1 MRTAPLGRM
10 RARRLG
16 GLCLAMLLAAVLVAG
31 CGGGGGGSFT
41 LPSNATLPNGGG
53 GRGGSGGGGQTT
65 TETVSPPPQTQKP
78 STNDQDETTN
88 WALIALI
95 AGAVVLV
102 ALIGWLI
109 ARSRG
114 ARGRYSRAVND
125 IYAEG
130 VTVHDRL
137 ATLGPQPGAVIAG
150 VDPMLDKLTADAR
163 RLQPSAPN
171 DQARAAME
179 DLLRDLVAIRSAV
192 SAIETTGAAA
202 ETVDLPG
209 RLASMRASLD
219 RVLATR

>member
-1 MRTAPLGRM
+1 LPAAEAAAGRS
-10 RARRLG
+10 
-16 GLCLAMLLAAVLVAG
+16 G
-31 CGGGGGGSFT
+31 CTLPTGGGGGG
-41 LPSNATLPNGGG
+41 
-53 GRGGSGGGGQTT
+53 GGGGQTT
-65 TETVSPPPQTQKP
+65 TETGSPPPQAQK
-78 STNDQDETTN
+78 TNATNQDESTN

-114 ARGRYSRAVND
+114 ARGRYSRAIND
-125 IYAEG
+125 VYAEG

-137 ATLGPQPGAVIAG
+137 ATLGPQPGATIAG

-163 RLQPSAPN
+163 RLQASAPN
-171 DQARAAME
+171 DQARAALD

-209 RLASMRASLD
+209 RLASLRASLE
-219 RVLATR
+219 RVLARR

>member
-1 MRTAPLGRM
+1 
-10 RARRLG
+10 
-16 GLCLAMLLAAVLVAG
+16 VLVVG

-41 LPSNATLPNGGG
+41 LPSNATLPTGGG
-53 GRGGSGGGGQTT
+53 GGGGGGGGQTT
-65 TETVSPPPQTQKP
+65 TETVSPPPETQK
-78 STNDQDETTN
+78 TNTNNQDETN

-137 ATLGPQPGAVIAG
+137 ATLGPRPGAAIAG

-171 DQARAAME
+171 DQARAALE

-202 ETVDLPG
+202 ETVDLAG

-219 RVLATR
+219 RVLAAR

>member
-1 MRTAPLGRM
+1 MRRAPWGRT
-10 RARRLG
+10 RVRRLG
-16 GLCLAMLLAAVLVAG
+16 GLGLAILLSAVVVAG
-31 CGGGGGGSFT
+31 CGGGGAGSFT
-41 LPSNATLPNGGG
+41 LPSNATLPTGAGGG
-53 GRGGSGGGGQTT
+53 GGGTT
-65 TETVSPPPQTQKP
+65 TETVTPPPVTQKVKEKEE
-78 STNDQDETTN
+78 STN

-95 AGAVVLV
+95 VGAMVLV

-137 ATLGPQPGAVIAG
+137 ATVGPEPGAANAG

-171 DQARAAME
+171 DQARAALD
-179 DLLRDLVAIRSAV
+179 DLLRDLVAVRSAV

-219 RVLATR
+219 RVLAAR

>member
-16 GLCLAMLLAAVLVAG
+16 GLCLAVLLAAVLVVG

-53 GRGGSGGGGQTT
+53 GGGGGGGGQTT
-65 TETVSPPPQTQKP
+65 TETVSPPQTQK
-78 STNDQDETTN
+78 TNTNNQSESTN
-88 WALIALI
+88 WALIVLI

-102 ALIGWLI
+102 ALIGWLV

-130 VTVHDRL
+130 VTLHDRL
-137 ATLGPQPGAVIAG
+137 ATLGPQPGAAIAG

-163 RLQPSAPN
+163 RLQPAAPN

-209 RLASMRASLD
+209 RLTSMRASLD
-219 RVLATR
+219 RVLGTR

>member
-1 MRTAPLGRM
+1 MRTAPWGRT
-10 RARRLG
+10 RVRRLG
-16 GLCLAMLLAAVLVAG
+16 GLCLAILLSAVLAVG

-41 LPSNATLPNGGG
+41 LPSNATLPTGAGGG
-53 GRGGSGGGGQTT
+53 GGGGQTT
-65 TETVSPPPQTQKP
+65 TETVSPPAETQK
-78 STNDQDETTN
+78 SQQEDSTN

-95 AGAVVLV
+95 VGAVVLV
-102 ALIGWLI
+102 GLIGWLI

-137 ATLGPQPGAVIAG
+137 ATLGPQPGAAIAG

-171 DQARAAME
+171 DQARAALE

-202 ETVDLPG
+202 ETVDLAG

-219 RVLATR
+219 RVLAAR

>member
-1 MRTAPLGRM
+1 MRRM
-10 RARRLG
+10 G
-16 GLCLAMLLAAVLVAG
+16 GLCLAILLSAVLVVG

-41 LPSNATLPNGGG
+41 LPSNATLPTGAGGG
-53 GRGGSGGGGQTT
+53 GGGGQTT
-65 TETVSPPPQTQKP
+65 TETVSPPPETQT
-78 STNDQDETTN
+78 TNANNQGESTN

-102 ALIGWLI
+102 GLIGWLI

-137 ATLGPQPGAVIAG
+137 ATLGPQPGAAIAG

-171 DQARAAME
+171 DQARAALE
-179 DLLRDLVAIRSAV
+179 DLLRDLIAIRSAV

>member
-1 MRTAPLGRM
+1 MRTAPLGRT
-10 RARRLG
+10 RGRRLG
-16 GLCLAMLLAAVLVAG
+16 GPCLAILLSAVLVVG

-41 LPSNATLPNGGG
+41 LPSNATLP
-53 GRGGSGGGGQTT
+53 T
-65 TETVSPPPQTQKP
+65 
-78 STNDQDETTN
+78 
-88 WALIALI
+88 
-95 AGAVVLV
+95 GAVVLV

-137 ATLGPQPGAVIAG
+137 ATLGPQPGAAIAG

-171 DQARAAME
+171 DQARAALE

-202 ETVDLPG
+202 ETVDLAG
-209 RLASMRASLD
+209 RLASLRASLD
-219 RVLATR
+219 RVLAVR

>member
-1 MRTAPLGRM
+1 M

-16 GLCLAMLLAAVLVAG
+16 GLCLAVLLAAVLVVG

-41 LPSNATLPNGGG
+41 LPSNATLPTGGG
-53 GRGGSGGGGQTT
+53 GGGGGGGQTT
-65 TETVSPPPQTQKP
+65 TETVSPPPETQK
-78 STNDQDETTN
+78 TNANNQDETN

-137 ATLGPQPGAVIAG
+137 ATLGPQPGAAIAG

-171 DQARAAME
+171 DQARAALE

-209 RLASMRASLD
+209 RLTSMRASLD
-219 RVLATR
+219 RVLGTR

>member
-1 MRTAPLGRM
+1 MRRALWGRT
-10 RARRLG
+10 RVRRLG
-16 GLCLAMLLAAVLVAG
+16 GLGLAILLSAVVVAG
-31 CGGGGGGSFT
+31 CGGGGAGSFT
-41 LPSNATLPNGGG
+41 LPSNATLPTGAGGG
-53 GRGGSGGGGQTT
+53 GGGTT
-65 TETVSPPPQTQKP
+65 TETVTPPPVTQKVKEKEE
-78 STNDQDETTN
+78 STN

-95 AGAVVLV
+95 VGAMVLV

-137 ATLGPQPGAVIAG
+137 ATLGPEPGAAIAG

-171 DQARAAME
+171 DQARAALD
-179 DLLRDLVAIRSAV
+179 DLLRDLVAVRSAV

-219 RVLATR
+219 RVLAAR

>member
-1 MRTAPLGRM
+1 MRTAPLGRT

-16 GLCLAMLLAAVLVAG
+16 GLCLAILLSAVLVVG

-41 LPSNATLPNGGG
+41 LPSNATLPTGGG
-53 GRGGSGGGGQTT
+53 GGGGGGQTT
-65 TETVSPPPQTQKP
+65 TETVSPPPETQK
-78 STNDQDETTN
+78 TNANNQDESTN

-137 ATLGPQPGAVIAG
+137 ATLGPQPGAAIAG

-171 DQARAAME
+171 DQARAALE

>member
-1 MRTAPLGRM
+1 MRTARWGRTHS
-10 RARRLG
+10 RRLG
-16 GLCLAMLLAAVLVAG
+16 GLCLAILLSAVLAAG

-41 LPSNATLPNGGG
+41 LPSNATLPTGGG
-53 GRGGSGGGGQTT
+53 GGGGGGGGQTT
-65 TETVSPPPQTQKP
+65 TETVSPPPETQK
-78 STNDQDETTN
+78 TNANNQDETN

-114 ARGRYSRAVND
+114 ARGRYGRAVND

-137 ATLGPQPGAVIAG
+137 ATLGPQPGAAIAG

-171 DQARAAME
+171 DQARTALE

-192 SAIETTGAAA
+192 SAIETSGAAA

-209 RLASMRASLD
+209 RLASLRASLD

>member
-1 MRTAPLGRM
+1 M
-10 RARRLG
+10 RASRLG
-16 GLCLAMLLAAVLVAG
+16 GLCLAIALAAVLLVG

-53 GRGGSGGGGQTT
+53 GGGQTT
-65 TETVSPPPQTQKP
+65 TETVSPPPETQKTNANDQGG
-78 STNDQDETTN
+78 STN
-88 WALIALI
+88 WVLIALI
-95 AGAVVLV
+95 AGALVLV

-109 ARSRG
+109 ARRRG

-137 ATLGPQPGAVIAG
+137 ATLAPQPGAAIAG

-171 DQARAAME
+171 DQARAALE

-192 SAIETTGAAA
+192 SAIETSGAAS

-209 RLASMRASLD
+209 RLAALRASLD

>member
-16 GLCLAMLLAAVLVAG
+16 GLCLAILLSAVIVVG

-41 LPSNATLPNGGG
+41 LPSNATLPTGGG
-53 GRGGSGGGGQTT
+53 GGGGGGGGQTT
-65 TETVSPPPQTQKP
+65 PETQK
-78 STNDQDETTN
+78 TNANNQEESTN

-95 AGAVVLV
+95 AGAVLLV

-137 ATLGPQPGAVIAG
+137 ATLGPQPGAAIAG

-163 RLQPSAPN
+163 RLQASAPN
-171 DQARAAME
+171 DQARAALE

-209 RLASMRASLD
+209 RLTSLRASLE

>member
-1 MRTAPLGRM
+1 M

-16 GLCLAMLLAAVLVAG
+16 GLCLAVLLAAVLVVG

-41 LPSNATLPNGGG
+41 LPSNATLPTGGG
-53 GRGGSGGGGQTT
+53 GGGGGQTT
-65 TETVSPPPQTQKP
+65 TETVSPPPETQK
-78 STNDQDETTN
+78 TNANNQDETN

-179 DLLRDLVAIRSAV
+179 ELLRDLVAIRSAV

>member
-16 GLCLAMLLAAVLVAG
+16 GLCLAMLLSAVLVVG

-41 LPSNATLPNGGG
+41 LPSNATLPTGGG
-53 GRGGSGGGGQTT
+53 GGGGGQTT
-65 TETVSPPPQTQKP
+65 TETVSPPQTQQ
-78 STNDQDETTN
+78 TNANNQGESTN

-102 ALIGWLI
+102 ALIGWLV

-114 ARGRYSRAVND
+114 ARGRYGRAVND

-130 VTVHDRL
+130 VTLHDRL
-137 ATLGPQPGAVIAG
+137 ATLGPQPGAAIAG

-163 RLQPSAPN
+163 RLQPAAPN

-219 RVLATR
+219 RLLATR

>member
-1 MRTAPLGRM
+1 MRTASLGRT

-16 GLCLAMLLAAVLVAG
+16 GLCLAILLAAVLVVG

-41 LPSNATLPNGGG
+41 LPSNATLPTGGG
-53 GRGGSGGGGQTT
+53 GGGGQTT
-65 TETVSPPPQTQKP
+65 TETVSPPPQTQK
-78 STNDQDETTN
+78 TNANNQDETN

-114 ARGRYSRAVND
+114 ARGRYSRAIND

-137 ATLGPQPGAVIAG
+137 ATLGPQPGAAIAG

-171 DQARAAME
+171 DQARAALE

>member
-16 GLCLAMLLAAVLVAG
+16 GLCLAILLSAVIVVG

-41 LPSNATLPNGGG
+41 LPSNATLPTGGG
-53 GRGGSGGGGQTT
+53 GGGGSGGQTT
-65 TETVSPPPQTQKP
+65 TETVSPPADEQK
-78 STNDQDETTN
+78 TNATNQDESTN

-114 ARGRYSRAVND
+114 ARGRYSRAIND
-125 IYAEG
+125 VYAEG

-137 ATLGPQPGAVIAG
+137 ATLGPQPGAAIAG

-163 RLQPSAPN
+163 RLQTSAPN
-171 DQARAAME
+171 DQARAALE

-202 ETVDLPG
+202 ETVDLTG
-209 RLASMRASLD
+209 RLATLRTSLE

>member
-1 MRTAPLGRM
+1 MRTAAWGRT
-10 RARRLG
+10 RVRRLG
-16 GLCLAMLLAAVLVAG
+16 GLCLAILLSAVLVAG

-41 LPSNATLPNGGG
+41 LPSNATLPTGAGGG
-53 GRGGSGGGGQTT
+53 GGGGQTT
-65 TETVSPPPQTQKP
+65 TETVTPPPVTQKVKEKEE
-78 STNDQDETTN
+78 STN
-88 WALIALI
+88 WALIALV

-137 ATLGPQPGAVIAG
+137 ATLGPQPGAAIAG

-171 DQARAAME
+171 DQARAALD

-209 RLASMRASLD
+209 RLASLRASLD
-219 RVLATR
+219 RVLAAR

>member
-16 GLCLAMLLAAVLVAG
+16 GLCLAMLLAVVLVVG

-53 GRGGSGGGGQTT
+53 GGGGSQTT
-65 TETVSPPPQTQKP
+65 TETVSPPPETQK
-78 STNDQDETTN
+78 TNAHNQNETN

-102 ALIGWLI
+102 ALIGWLV

-114 ARGRYSRAVND
+114 ARGRYSSAVND

-137 ATLGPQPGAVIAG
+137 ATLGPQPGAAIAG

-163 RLQPSAPN
+163 RVQPSAPN
-171 DQARAAME
+171 DQARAALE

>member
-16 GLCLAMLLAAVLVAG
+16 GLCLAILVSAVIVVG

-41 LPSNATLPNGGG
+41 LPSNATLPTGGG
-53 GRGGSGGGGQTT
+53 GGGGGGQTT
-65 TETVSPPPQTQKP
+65 TETVSPPPETQK
-78 STNDQDETTN
+78 TNANNQDESTN

-95 AGAVVLV
+95 VGAVVLV

-137 ATLGPQPGAVIAG
+137 ATLGPQPGAAIAG

-163 RLQPSAPN
+163 RLQAGAPN
-171 DQARAAME
+171 DQARAALE

-209 RLASMRASLD
+209 RLASLRASLE

>member
-16 GLCLAMLLAAVLVAG
+16 GLCLAVLLAAVLVVG

-41 LPSNATLPNGGG
+41 LPSNATLPTGGG
-53 GRGGSGGGGQTT
+53 GGGGGQTT
-65 TETVSPPPQTQKP
+65 TETVSPPPETQK
-78 STNDQDETTN
+78 TNANNQDETN

-137 ATLGPQPGAVIAG
+137 ATLGPQPGAAIAG

-171 DQARAAME
+171 DQARAALE

-219 RVLATR
+219 RLLATR

>member
-1 MRTAPLGRM
+1 M
-10 RARRLG
+10 RARRLV
-16 GLCLAMLLAAVLVAG
+16 GLCLAMLLAAVLAVG

-53 GRGGSGGGGQTT
+53 GGGGGGGGQTT
-65 TETVSPPPQTQKP
+65 TETVPPPQTQQT
-78 STNDQDETTN
+78 SANNQGESTN

-137 ATLGPQPGAVIAG
+137 ATLGPQPGAAIAG

-171 DQARAAME
+171 DQARAALE

>member
-1 MRTAPLGRM
+1 MRSAPTGRT
-10 RARRLG
+10 RAPRLG
-16 GLCLAMLLAAVLVAG
+16 GLCLAILLSAVLVVG

-41 LPSNATLPNGGG
+41 LPSNATLPTGAGGG
-53 GRGGSGGGGQTT
+53 GGGGGGQTT
-65 TETVSPPPQTQKP
+65 TETVSPPPATQK
-78 STNDQDETTN
+78 TNANNQNQSTN

-137 ATLGPQPGAVIAG
+137 ATLGPQPGAAIAG

-171 DQARAAME
+171 DQARAALE

-202 ETVDLPG
+202 ETVDLAG

-219 RVLATR
+219 RVLAAR

>member
-16 GLCLAMLLAAVLVAG
+16 GLCLAMVLAAVLVVG

-41 LPSNATLPNGGG
+41 LPSNATLPTGGG
-53 GRGGSGGGGQTT
+53 GGGGGGQTT
-65 TETVSPPPQTQKP
+65 TETVSPPPETQK
-78 STNDQDETTN
+78 TNANNQDETN

-95 AGAVVLV
+95 AGAVVLL

-137 ATLGPQPGAVIAG
+137 ATVGPQPGAAIAG

-171 DQARAAME
+171 DQARAALE

>member
-1 MRTAPLGRM
+1 MRTAFLGRT
-10 RARRLG
+10 RARRMG
-16 GLCLAMLLAAVLVAG
+16 GLCLAILLSAVLVVG
-31 CGGGGGGSFT
+31 CGGGGGGGSFT
-41 LPSNATLPNGGG
+41 LPSNATLPTGAGGG
-53 GRGGSGGGGQTT
+53 GGGGQTT
-65 TETVSPPPQTQKP
+65 TETVSPPPETQT
-78 STNDQDETTN
+78 NANNQDESTN

-137 ATLGPQPGAVIAG
+137 ATLGPQPGAAIAG

-171 DQARAAME
+171 DQARAALE

-202 ETVDLPG
+202 ETVDLAG
-209 RLASMRASLD
+209 RLASLRASLD
-219 RVLATR
+219 RVLAAR

>member
-1 MRTAPLGRM
+1 M
-10 RARRLG
+10 RAG
-16 GLCLAMLLAAVLVAG
+16 WAG
-31 CGGGGGGSFT
+31 CAWRSC
-41 LPSNATLPNGGG
+41 LRPCWWSAAAEAAA
-53 GRGGSGGGGQTT
+53 GRCAQTT
-65 TETVSPPPQTQKP
+65 TETVSPPPQTQTT
-78 STNDQDETTN
+78 SANNQDETN

-137 ATLGPQPGAVIAG
+137 ATLGPQPGAAIAG

-171 DQARAAME
+171 DQARAALE

-209 RLASMRASLD
+209 RLASLRASLD
-219 RVLATR
+219 RVLAER

>member
-1 MRTAPLGRM
+1 M
-10 RARRLG
+10 RARRLV
-16 GLCLAMLLAAVLVAG
+16 GLCLAMLLAAVLVVG

-41 LPSNATLPNGGG
+41 LPSNATLPTGGG
-53 GRGGSGGGGQTT
+53 GGGGGQTT
-65 TETVSPPPQTQKP
+65 TETVSPPPTTQTP
-78 STNDQDETTN
+78 STNNQDETN

-137 ATLGPQPGAVIAG
+137 ATLGPQPGAAIAG

-171 DQARAAME
+171 DQARAALE

>member
-1 MRTAPLGRM
+1 MRTARLGRM
-10 RARRLG
+10 RARRLV
-16 GLCLAMLLAAVLVAG
+16 GLCLAILLSAVLVVG

-41 LPSNATLPNGGG
+41 LPSNATLPTGGG
-53 GRGGSGGGGQTT
+53 GGGGGGQTT
-65 TETVSPPPQTQKP
+65 TETVSPPPQTQH
-78 STNDQDETTN
+78 TNANNEGESTN

-137 ATLGPQPGAVIAG
+137 ATLGPQPGAAVAG

-171 DQARAAME
+171 DHARAALE

>member
-1 MRTAPLGRM
+1 
-10 RARRLG
+10 LG
-16 GLCLAMLLAAVLVAG
+16 GLCLAILLSAVLVVG

-41 LPSNATLPNGGG
+41 LPSNATLPTGGAGGG
-53 GRGGSGGGGQTT
+53 GGGGQTT
-65 TETVSPPPQTQKP
+65 TETVSPPPATQK
-78 STNDQDETTN
+78 TNANNQDESTN

-137 ATLGPQPGAVIAG
+137 ATLGPQPGAAITG

-171 DQARAAME
+171 DQARAALE

-202 ETVDLPG
+202 ETVDLAG

-219 RVLATR
+219 RLLAAR

>member
-53 GRGGSGGGGQTT
+53 GGGGAGGGGQTT
-65 TETVSPPPQTQKP
+65 TEPIAPPPQTQKP
-78 STNDQDETTN
+78 TTNNQDETN
-88 WALIALI
+88 WALVALI
-95 AGAVVLV
+95 AGGVVLV

-109 ARSRG
+109 ARSRS

-125 IYAEG
+125 ICAEG

-137 ATLGPQPGAVIAG
+137 ATLGPQPGAAIAG

-171 DQARAAME
+171 DQARAALE

-209 RLASMRASLD
+209 RLVSMRASLD

>member
-1 MRTAPLGRM
+1 MRTAALGRM

-16 GLCLAMLLAAVLVAG
+16 GLCLAILLLAVTVVG

-41 LPSNATLPNGGG
+41 LPSNATLPTGGG
-53 GRGGSGGGGQTT
+53 GGGGGGGGQTT
-65 TETVSPPPQTQKP
+65 TETVSPTPETQK
-78 STNDQDETTN
+78 TNASNDESTN

-95 AGAVVLV
+95 AGAVLLV

-109 ARSRG
+109 ARGRG

-137 ATLGPQPGAVIAG
+137 ATLGPQPGATIAG

-163 RLQPSAPN
+163 RLQASAPN
-171 DQARAAME
+171 DQARAALD

-209 RLASMRASLD
+209 RLASLRASLE

>member
-1 MRTAPLGRM
+1 MRTM
-10 RARRLG
+10 G
-16 GLCLAMLLAAVLVAG
+16 GLCLAILLSAVLVVG

-41 LPSNATLPNGGG
+41 LPSNATLPTGGG
-53 GRGGSGGGGQTT
+53 GGGGGGGQTT
-65 TETVSPPPQTQKP
+65 TETVSPPPATQK
-78 STNDQDETTN
+78 TNANSQNQSTN

-137 ATLGPQPGAVIAG
+137 ATLGPQPGAAIAG

-171 DQARAAME
+171 DQARAALE

-202 ETVDLPG
+202 ETVDLAS

-219 RVLATR
+219 RVLAAR

>member
-1 MRTAPLGRM
+1 MRSAPSGRT
-10 RARRLG
+10 RAPRLG
-16 GLCLAMLLAAVLVAG
+16 GLCLATLLSALLVVG

-41 LPSNATLPNGGG
+41 LPSNATLPTGAGGG
-53 GRGGSGGGGQTT
+53 GGGGGGQTT
-65 TETVSPPPQTQKP
+65 TETVSPPSATQK
-78 STNDQDETTN
+78 TNANNQNQSTN

-137 ATLGPQPGAVIAG
+137 ATLGPRPGAAIAG

-171 DQARAAME
+171 DQARAALE

-202 ETVDLPG
+202 ETVDLAG

-219 RVLATR
+219 RVLAAR

>member
-16 GLCLAMLLAAVLVAG
+16 GLCLAILLSAVIVVG

-41 LPSNATLPNGGG
+41 LPSNAKLPTGGG
-53 GRGGSGGGGQTT
+53 GGGGGGGGQTT
-65 TETVSPPPQTQKP
+65 PETQK
-78 STNDQDETTN
+78 TNANNQEESTN

-95 AGAVVLV
+95 AGAVLLV

-137 ATLGPQPGAVIAG
+137 ATLGPQPGAAIAG

-163 RLQPSAPN
+163 RLQASAPN
-171 DQARAAME
+171 DQARAALE

-209 RLASMRASLD
+209 RLTSLRASLE

>member
-1 MRTAPLGRM
+1 MLTAPWGRP
-10 RARRLG
+10 RASRLG
-16 GLCLAMLLAAVLVAG
+16 GLCLAILLSAVLVVG

-41 LPSNATLPNGGG
+41 LPSNATLPTGAGGG
-53 GRGGSGGGGQTT
+53 GGGGGGGQTT
-65 TETVSPPPQTQKP
+65 TETVTPPPVTQKVTEKEE
-78 STNDQDETTN
+78 STN

-109 ARSRG
+109 ARRRG
-114 ARGRYSRAVND
+114 ARGRYSRAAND

-137 ATLGPQPGAVIAG
+137 ATLGPQPGAAIAG

-171 DQARAAME
+171 DQARAALE

-192 SAIETTGAAA
+192 SAIETTGAAT

-209 RLASMRASLD
+209 RLTSLRASLE

>member
-1 MRTAPLGRM
+1 M
-10 RARRLG
+10 LG
-16 GLCLAMLLAAVLVAG
+16 GLCLAILLSAALVVG

-41 LPSNATLPNGGG
+41 LPSNATLPTGAGGG
-53 GRGGSGGGGQTT
+53 GGGGGQTT
-65 TETVSPPPQTQKP
+65 TETVSPPPETQK
-78 STNDQDETTN
+78 TNANNQDESTN

-137 ATLGPQPGAVIAG
+137 ATLGPQPGAAIAG
-150 VDPMLDKLTADAR
+150 VDPTLDKLTADAR

-171 DQARAAME
+171 DDARAALE

-202 ETVDLPG
+202 ETVDLGG

-219 RVLATR
+219 RVLAAR

>member
-1 MRTAPLGRM
+1 MRTAPWGRT

-16 GLCLAMLLAAVLVAG
+16 GLCLAMLLAAVLVVG

-53 GRGGSGGGGQTT
+53 GGQTT
-65 TETVSPPPQTQKP
+65 TETVSAPPETQQTNANK
-78 STNDQDETTN
+78 QDESTN
-88 WALIALI
+88 WALVALI

-137 ATLGPQPGAVIAG
+137 ATLGPQPGAAIAG

-171 DQARAAME
+171 DQARAALE
-179 DLLRDLVAIRSAV
+179 
-192 SAIETTGAAA
+192 AAA
-202 ETVDLPG
+202 RPG
-209 RLASMRASLD
+209 RDPLGGKRDRDHRRGGRDGRPAGPAGLDAGLARPGAGDALTED
-219 RVLATR
+219 VVR

>member
-1 MRTAPLGRM
+1 MRSAPSGRT
-10 RARRLG
+10 RAPRLG
-16 GLCLAMLLAAVLVAG
+16 GLCLAILLSAVLVVG

-41 LPSNATLPNGGG
+41 LPSNATLPTGAGGG
-53 GRGGSGGGGQTT
+53 GGGGGGQTT
-65 TETVSPPPQTQKP
+65 TETVSPPPATQK
-78 STNDQDETTN
+78 TNANSQNQSTN

-137 ATLGPQPGAVIAG
+137 ATLGPQPGAAIAG

-171 DQARAAME
+171 DQARAALE

-209 RLASMRASLD
+209 RLASLRASLD
-219 RVLATR
+219 RVLAAR